1 MARRAKTSF
10 QPTHL
15 IGIIAFLA
23 VIVGGGYALMHR
35 SSDGGGGASGGAEFS
50 LREYLDNSNALGGN
64 TYHLEG
70 IISERLDNWRSADGR
85 LFSVQTESGGE
96 GSLVPVLVPSK
107 FNTTNIQRLQRF
119 KFTVRVQSETGL
131 LEVIALTKA

>member
-15 IGIIAFLA
+15 IALVVILA
-23 VIVGGGYALMHR
+23 LVGFGGYAMMHH
-35 SSDGGGGASGGAEFS
+35 SSDGAVTGGAEFS

-64 TYHLEG
+64 TYHFEG
-70 IISERLDNWRSADGR
+70 TVSERLDTWRSSEGR
-85 LFSVQTESGGE
+85 LFSVQVEE
-96 GSLVPVLVPSK
+96 GSEGTPVPVLVPPK
-107 FNTTNIQRLQRF
+107 FNATNIQRLQRF

-131 LEVIALTKA
+131 LEVTALTKS